1 MKFRT
6 GLIIAGVAGV
16 GLAVVALRPKAIAV
30 GTEPVRRGALEEIL
44 ENEGRTR
51 VRDRYEVR
59 APLDGIL
66 RRLPVEAGD
75 RVTAGTTAIAA
86 IEPPAARLLDP
97 RAEEE
102 SRARIGAAEAG
113 VEEAGHRLSQAEEIR
128 RLSATEFARLRDLVK
143 AGDAAARDRDLAE
156 QELRR
161 AEGESR
167 RAGAAVAIAEHE
179 LAVSRAAFARTF
191 PGGGD
196 GADSGAE
203 GEDGASRSLIL
214 LSPIDGEVLRV
225 HRESGGPVAAGEPIL
240 ELGDTRDLEIVADF
254 LTTDAVRIAPGQPAR
269 IHGWGGET
277 ALPARVRRIE
287 PSGRTEISAL
297 GVEEQRVDV
306 ILDLEPAATTPEA
319 GPVPLGDRFRVEVGV
334 IAWRGEDVLIV
345 PEGALFRDG
354 GEWAVFREEG
364 GRALL
369 TPVRV
374 GHRDGRSAEILEGLR
389 EGEEVIVHPPDA
401 VAHGARVRPGAAD

>member
-6 GLIIAGVAGV
+6 GLIIAATAGIL
-16 GLAVVALRPKAIAV
+16 LAVLALRPQPIEVETSA
-30 GTEPVRRGALEEIL
+30 VRRGELEERI

-59 APLDGIL
+59 APLEGIL
-66 RRLPVEAGD
+66 GRIPVEAGD
-75 RVTAGTTAIAA
+75 PVRAGETLLAA

-102 SRARIGAAEAG
+102 ARSRIGAAEAG

-128 RLSATEFARLRDLVK
+128 RLAETEFARLRDLVR

-167 RAGAAVAIAEHE
+167 RAAAAVAISEHE
-179 LAVSRAAFARTF
+179 LGVARAAFARAF
-191 PGGGD
+191 PAAADGAGAGGDEGGG
-196 GADSGAE
+196 GARAL
-203 GEDGASRSLIL
+203 RI
-214 LSPIDGEVLRV
+214 LSPIDGSVLRV
-225 HRESGGPVAAGEPIL
+225 HRESEGPVAAGEPIL
-240 ELGDTRDLEIVADF
+240 ELGDTRDLEIVADY
-254 LTTDAVRIAPGQPAR
+254 LTTDAVRIAPGMPAR
-269 IHGWGGET
+269 IHGWGG
-277 ALPARVRRIE
+277 AAPLRARVRRVE

-306 ILDLEPAATTPEA
+306 VLDIEPAEAATADAP
-319 GPVPLGDRFRVEVGV
+319 PLGDGFRVEVGV
-334 IAWRGEDVLIV
+334 VAWRGEDVLIV

-354 GEWAVFREEG
+354 GEWAVFREEA
-364 GRALL
+364 GRAAL

-389 EGEEVIVHPPDA
+389 EGETVIVHPPDA
-401 VAHGARVRPGAAD
+401 VVDGARVRPTRRE